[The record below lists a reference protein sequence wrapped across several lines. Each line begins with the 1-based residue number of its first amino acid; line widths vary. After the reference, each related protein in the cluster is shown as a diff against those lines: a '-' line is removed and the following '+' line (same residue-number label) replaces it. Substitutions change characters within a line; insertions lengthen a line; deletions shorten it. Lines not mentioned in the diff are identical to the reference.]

1 MLRRF
6 LKLRELDDYTRL
18 YHYTRG
24 ASAQEILK
32 KQIFFATNTQFLN
45 DVNEMQYILGVL
57 DEVIGEIDR
66 PMRRGT
72 LQHLILEDLAE
83 FHKYEYY
90 LISFSTKPDSLTL
103 WAEFGDRTGYNLEF
117 NGTDMRD
124 RIRANLGIFCHGYVV
139 YDRAFQKK
147 CLRDLILEE
156 IPRELGCSFGNIM
169 DSLEQGKNPVF
180 EEYKLT
186 LQKTLSVY
194 ALFFKQPEFASEQEY
209 RFIFRDPDTAVFFRE
224 QNGFLLPYI
233 QVNCAADG
241 WLPVHSV
248 TVAPKNHIDLA
259 RRGMEYYLKSLGYD
273 VPVKLSRLKLR
284 Y

>member
-6 LKLRELDDYTRL
+6 LKLRELDAHTRL
-18 YHYTRG
+18 FHYTRG
-24 ASAQEILK
+24 VSAQEILK
-32 KQIFFATNTQFLN
+32 KQTFFATNTQFLN

-57 DEVIGEIDR
+57 EEVMEEIDR

-72 LQHLILEDLAE
+72 LQHLILEDLTE

-117 NGTDMRD
+117 NGTELCD
-124 RIRANLGIFCHGYVV
+124 RIADDLEIFCHGYVV
-139 YDRAFQKK
+139 YDRVFQKQ
-147 CLRDLILEE
+147 CLRDIILEE

-169 DSLEQGKNPVF
+169 DSMGLGTSPVF

-209 RFIFRDPDTAVFFRE
+209 RFIFRDPETPVLFRE
-224 QNGFLLPYI
+224 QTGFLLPYI
-233 QVNCAADG
+233 QVSCASG
-241 WLPVHSV
+241 GRLPVRSV

-259 RRGMEYYLKSLGYD
+259 RRGMEYYLRSLGYE
-273 VPVKLSRLKLR
+273 VPVRLSRLKLR